1 MSLRSQARN
10 TYGLYLGIGE
20 LEIGPETNSAALL
33 TFANQTRQ
41 LIQRRRLFTEIS
53 VGVVGLK

>member
-1 MSLRSQARN
+1 MSSRSLLRTGPGQ
-10 TYGLYLGIGE
+10 YQGISVF
-20 LEIGPETNSAALL
+20 EIGPETNSAALL

-41 LIQRRRLFTEIS
+41 LIQRRRLFTDIS